1 MSRDSS
7 DALEDLR
14 YRREKVNMGDN
25 SDLAGANPM
34 GEMLNFEEKDAF
46 AEVNT
51 AAGLGSTNKVS

>member
-1 MSRDSS
+1 
-7 DALEDLR
+7 
-14 YRREKVNMGDN
+14 MGDN

-51 AAGLGSTNKVS
+51 AAGLGSTNKVSQNNTDYAQRDTRMRLFTRK